1 MVLLFTVLEWLCL
14 LLGSIFLIIGGI
26 GIHRFP
32 DLFTRFHAA
41 SITDTLG
48 AGFIL
53 LGLMI
58 AGGMTLVTVKLLMI
72 LIFIFITSP
81 SSTHA
86 LAKAA
91 IHGGLKPKLDD
102 HKDNREKP
110 S

>member
-1 MVLLFTVLEWLCL
+1 MELLFTLLEWLCL

-58 AGGMTLVTVKLLMI
+58 AAGMTLVTVKLLMI

-102 HKDNREKP
+102 QKDNQEKP